1 MTQKQLAKKALK
13 RVEDS
18 SFDIEVFVSNNP
30 RCGGGFDD
38 CLELELSKE
47 QLLYLIS
54 ERNSEY
60 DIFKGLKIEPFDL
73 DALIKEMTMDA
84 AWPEGGPSAEVND
97 VIPKELSELSEELG
111 GLDKADEEAVRAMK
125 EKLHQVSEGKYTFSF
140 TVSASDYVY
149 EEDAE
154 ESIELTE
161 QEALGLLHG
170 KHELEE
176 VFGDICEKSYDA
188 KLINSKANELGF
200 AENYDDFFYSSDNEK
215 LDGYLNAWDYI
226 LEAIMS
232 EEIDEDDLDAWLD
245 YFDDSE
251 NFVSDIEEWFNEQ

>member
-60 DIFKGLKIEPFDL
+60 DIFKGLEIEPFDL

-84 AWPEGGPSAEVND
+84 A
-97 VIPKELSELSEELG
+97 
-111 GLDKADEEAVRAMK
+111 
-125 EKLHQVSEGKYTFSF
+125 
-140 TVSASDYVY
+140 
-149 EEDAE
+149 
-154 ESIELTE
+154 
-161 QEALGLLHG
+161 
-170 KHELEE
+170 
-176 VFGDICEKSYDA
+176 
-188 KLINSKANELGF
+188 
-200 AENYDDFFYSSDNEK
+200 
-215 LDGYLNAWDYI
+215 
-226 LEAIMS
+226 
-232 EEIDEDDLDAWLD
+232 
-245 YFDDSE
+245 
-251 NFVSDIEEWFNEQ
+251 